1 MSATSNRQGFSAG
14 FNFTDQIRELCRDI
28 TRRLPEMN
36 HIDMDRVAVTYCQAR
51 KKVHWGLYAKLT
63 PMRFEGGNRIG
74 TVRGRRYAAQQLL
87 DEQGREMLYILS
99 FYLPRFMDIDFR
111 EKLVTVF
118 HELWHISP
126 EFNGD
131 IRRHAG
137 RCFAHTHSQKQ
148 YDAEMEKLV
157 NLWLKLSP
165 PAECLSFLE
174 NDFRRLANNHG
185 LIFGLRVTQP
195 RLIPVA

>member
-1 MSATSNRQGFSAG
+1 MSATSNRQSFSAG
-14 FNFTDQIRELCRDI
+14 FNFTDQIQELCRDI
-28 TRRLPEMN
+28 TRRLPEMK
-36 HIDMDRVAVTYCQAR
+36 HIDMDRVAVTYCQTR